1 MIGVLQ
7 LIDEHPGAVNRDLMD
22 IGHRLRDL
30 EDEDSG
36 LTLFDVLDVV
46 EHAHESSALYR
57 ATSDNEWAWG
67 LQEQLTAMVADAM
80 HARLWQEGGGKGR
93 KPKPI
98 PRPGVSKQETKTY
111 KPETL
116 STVTE
121 MDAWLESRRAN
132 N

>member
-7 LIDEHPGAVNRDLMD
+7 LIDEYPGAVNRDLMD
-22 IGHRLRDL
+22 VGHRLRDL

-36 LTLFDVLDVV
+36 LLLIDVLDMV

-57 ATSDNEWAWG
+57 ATNGSDAGWG

-80 HARLWQEGGGKGR
+80 NARLWQEGGGKGR
-93 KPKPI
+93 RPQPI

-111 KPETL
+111 KPDTL

-121 MDAWLESRRAN
+121 MDAWLEARRAKN
-132 N
+132 